1 MSTLN
6 VQAVVDTEGRG
17 EADVTFLAQL
27 PVNAWSS
34 YRQDITTTYNSSNV
48 SGISDD
54 AVGMTTVSYTNA
66 FASAAA
72 KYDKL
77 EAVDSSGSPYIWN
90 NTTSQVAGSASY
102 VTGNIIN
109 ELDTTDN
116 GLAAVM
122 GLLA

>member
-34 YRQDITTTYNSSNV
+34 YRQDITTTHNSSNV

-77 EAVDSSGSPYIWN
+77 EAVDSAGSPYIWN

-109 ELDTTDN
+109 ELDTTDK